1 VFQNPRQD
9 EVTLQKYYRT
19 MFREE
24 KLRPQENIQQEF
36 KNRSLFINKFK
47 DITHTNLLEVGCA
60 DGTTLSNLRDNGF
73 EVYGIEVSEEN
84 SDICSRKNL
93 NVFNGMYSEFDTES
107 QKFDLVCSFYVME
120 HLLSPV
126 EFLLFC
132 NKILSKNGIIC
143 IEIPDI
149 KAYKIEKATS
159 DLLFF
164 FEHQSHFTKKTL
176 ISLLSRTGFTLIGFD
191 EKPTHDFGMYFAA
204 KKTSKPIDPKDV
216 KISHD
221 AVVEVMDLIDEYKKH
236 YENQELSF
244 NKKILNLLENHK
256 SVALCG
262 ANSNASRLLGI
273 PQIKKN
279 SIKYILDNNEQK
291 IGKQIYGIP
300 IIPVSKIDDSVNL
313 IIILSSFSKE
323 LTKQLKNLGVSDDKI
338 VIVE

>member
-1 VFQNPRQD
+1 
-9 EVTLQKYYRT
+9 LQ
-19 MFREE
+19 
-24 KLRPQENIQQEF
+24 L
-36 KNRSLFINKFK
+36 
-47 DITHTNLLEVGCA
+47 
-60 DGTTLSNLRDNGF
+60 
-73 EVYGIEVSEEN
+73 
-84 SDICSRKNL
+84 
-93 NVFNGMYSEFDTES
+93 
-107 QKFDLVCSFYVME
+107 
-120 HLLSPV
+120 
-126 EFLLFC
+126 
-132 NKILSKNGIIC
+132 
-143 IEIPDI
+143 
-149 KAYKIEKATS
+149 
-159 DLLFF
+159 
-164 FEHQSHFTKKTL
+164 
-176 ISLLSRTGFTLIGFD
+176 
-191 EKPTHDFGMYFAA
+191 